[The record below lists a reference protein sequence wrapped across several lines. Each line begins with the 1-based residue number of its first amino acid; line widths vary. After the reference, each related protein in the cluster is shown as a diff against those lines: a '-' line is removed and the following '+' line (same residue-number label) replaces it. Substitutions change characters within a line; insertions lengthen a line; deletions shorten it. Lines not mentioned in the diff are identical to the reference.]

1 MSTKP
6 SNKTK
11 SETIRVRVYPRVKA
25 WLAKLAA
32 AAHIDVSD
40 IVRQIIMARYE
51 GLSVKPPAPPRD
63 RRFKVN

>member
-11 SETIRVRVYPRVKA
+11 SETIRVRTYPHVKA

-32 AAHIDVSD
+32 DAHLDVSD
-40 IVRQIIMARYE
+40 VVRQIIMARYE
-51 GLSVKPPAPPRD
+51 ARHAK
-63 RRFKVN
+63 

>member
-11 SETIRVRVYPRVKA
+11 SETIRVRMYPHVKA
-25 WLAKLAA
+25 WLVGLAD
-32 AAHIDVSD
+32 AAHLDVSD

-63 RRFKVN
+63 RRFKVK